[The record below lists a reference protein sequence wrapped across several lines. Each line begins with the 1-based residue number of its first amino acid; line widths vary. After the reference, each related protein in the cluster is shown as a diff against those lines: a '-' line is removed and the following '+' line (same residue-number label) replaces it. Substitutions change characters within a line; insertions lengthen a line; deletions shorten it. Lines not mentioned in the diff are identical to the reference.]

1 LRRFAPVA
9 LFVVAAL
16 AIAAGLVIVLSA
28 GGGDDDTPRAAVRTV
43 TVPVDPLAGA
53 LRRQAE
59 VMRAAQA
66 VGSGDL
72 DALLARDPLDLRIPQ
87 ITQEGI
93 TLRDVVVTRR
103 GSTASGEATVDLQQL
118 AGLAPADISNLRYD
132 AGASGSDGVVVKADA
147 DGPLGLSLPV
157 TIRVTAR
164 DGTVVAI
171 PEGLPIDEQTL
182 FSDPRIRVERL
193 TARPV
198 DGGLRIRAEATVT
211 G

>member
-1 LRRFAPVA
+1 MRRYAPVA

-16 AIAAGLVIVLSA
+16 AIAAALVVGLS
-28 GGGDDDTPRAAVRTV
+28 GGDGDTPRAGVRTV
-43 TVPVDPLAGA
+43 AVQVDPLAGA
-53 LRRQAE
+53 LRRQADAL
-59 VMRAAQA
+59 RAAQA
-66 VGSGDL
+66 VSSGRL
-72 DALLARDPLDLRIPQ
+72 DTLLAQDPLDLRVPQ

-103 GSTASGEATVDLQQL
+103 GTTASGEATVDLQQL
-118 AGLAPADISNLRYD
+118 GALAPADISNLRYD
-132 AGASGSDGVVVKADA
+132 AGASGTDGVVVKADA

-164 DGTVVAI
+164 DGNVVAI
-171 PEGLPIDEQTL
+171 PEGLPIDDQTL
-182 FSDPRIRVERL
+182 FSDPRIHVNRL
-193 TARPV
+193 TARPA